1 MSKAA
6 AAPAA
11 PAAEGTAP
19 KKKGKK
25 LLFIIIGAVVLS
37 LGGVGGFIAMKR
49 SAGAQAGQ
57 APKPVKKE
65 PPVFAALDPF
75 TVNLADRDREHYLQI
90 GLTYEVAGNDVG
102 EEVKLQMPLIRSKI
116 LLLLTSKTATELA
129 TPQGK
134 AKLGAELVTLAR
146 MALEHSAASNAQNPE
161 RGVANVHFSAFIIQ

>member
-6 AAPAA
+6 AAA
-11 PAAEGTAP
+11 PAAEGAPP

-25 LLFIIIGAVVLS
+25 LLFIIVGVVVLC
-37 LGGVGGFIAMKR
+37 LGGAGGFIFMKR
-49 SAGAQAGQ
+49 SGGGAHAAQ
-57 APKPVKKE
+57 APKPAKKE

-102 EEVKLQMPLIRSKI
+102 EEVKVQMPLIRSKI

-129 TPQGK
+129 TAQGK

-146 MALEHSAASNAQNPE
+146 MALENSAANNAQNPE
-161 RGVANVHFSAFIIQ
+161 RGINNVHFSAFIIQ

>member
-6 AAPAA
+6 AAAPA
-11 PAAEGTAP
+11 PAAEGAAP

-37 LGGVGGFIAMKR
+37 LGGVGGFIMMKR
-49 SAGAQAGQ
+49 SSAHAGQ

-65 PPVFAALDPF
+65 PPVFAALEPF

-90 GLTYEVAGNDVG
+90 GLTYEVAGGDVG
-102 EEVKLQMPLIRSKI
+102 EEVKVQMPLIRSKI

-129 TPQGK
+129 TTQGK

-146 MALEHSAASNAQNPE
+146 MALENSAAQHAQNPE
-161 RGVANVHFSAFIIQ
+161 RGINNVHFSAFIIQ